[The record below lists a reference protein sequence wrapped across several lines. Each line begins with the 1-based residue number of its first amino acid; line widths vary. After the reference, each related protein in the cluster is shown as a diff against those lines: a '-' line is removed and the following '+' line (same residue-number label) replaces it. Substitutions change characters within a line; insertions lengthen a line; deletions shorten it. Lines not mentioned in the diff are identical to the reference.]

1 MCCWAP
7 AEILRVSNVDG
18 DSGYVRVQVLTNHD
32 ALDRETQLAANTNAE
47 LIAAARKAVAGG

>member
-1 MCCWAP
+1 M
-7 AEILRVSNVDG
+7 SNVDG